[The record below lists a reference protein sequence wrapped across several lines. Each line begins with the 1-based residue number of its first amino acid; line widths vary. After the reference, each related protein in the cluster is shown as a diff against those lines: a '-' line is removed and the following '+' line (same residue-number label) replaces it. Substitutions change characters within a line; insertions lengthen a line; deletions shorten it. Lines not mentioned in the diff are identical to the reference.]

1 MKPINKE
8 MNVYFWVSS
17 PKASCFYPKDRDN
30 ELWDQLLSSGTP
42 LPAPDKWY
50 PLVMSEFEMVS
61 TAANRSLPLADVVSG
76 PDFLILNAKSRELFG
91 KVLTTNGAFF
101 PIIIEYGDDTLDEY
115 SIFMC
120 TNIVDCLDYERSKGT
135 RRIRDN
141 SGFSSVHEAVFIEEK
156 VGDNIVFVLPDCPKG
171 QIFVTEQFKQ
181 LVKTEGITGVSL
193 TRSLYDLHPW
203 QS

>member
-8 MNVYFWVSS
+8 KNIYFWVSS
-17 PKASCFYPKDRDN
+17 PKASCFYPKDRGD
-30 ELWDQLLSSGTP
+30 ELWDQLLSSGRH
-42 LPAPDKWY
+42 LPASDKWH
-50 PLVMSEFEMVS
+50 PLTMSEFEMAP
-61 TAANRSLPLADVVSG
+61 TADNRSLPLADVVSG

-91 KVLTTNGAFF
+91 NVLTANGTFF
-101 PIIIEYGDDTLDEY
+101 PVILEYGNDTLDDY

-120 TNIVDCLDYERSKGT
+120 TNIVDCLDYEHSKGT

-141 SGFSSVHEAVFIEEK
+141 SSFSSVHEAVFVEEK

-171 QIFVTEQFKQ
+171 QIFVTEQFRQ

-193 TRSLYDLHPW
+193 AKTLYDPHPW